1 MKLDAAGQLENKAKV
16 LQSITEL
23 YEETGKVPSSV
34 KVAEHCGLNRETVAK
49 YRREIDISQ
58 FFPTLRTR
66 TFEILEGIAQKAIKG
81 DAAAAKIWLQFVEG
95 WKEEVKNTSDH
106 KISPEVWSELERLKG
121 MR

>member
-23 YEETGKVPSSV
+23 YEETGSIPSNV

-66 TFEILEGIAQKAIKG
+66 TLEILEGIAQKAIKG

-95 WKEEVKNTSDH
+95 WKEEVKAANSHTL
-106 KISPEVWSELERLKG
+106 SPEVWSELERLKG